1 MLEPLTKDY
10 TLYYMSHTVLDTVRS
25 AINHQG
31 NVEEFHNVWTVVTW
45 RGLSVSDMVL
55 LSYLR

>member
-31 NVEEFHNVWTVVTW
+31 NVEEFHNV
-45 RGLSVSDMVL
+45 
-55 LSYLR
+55 